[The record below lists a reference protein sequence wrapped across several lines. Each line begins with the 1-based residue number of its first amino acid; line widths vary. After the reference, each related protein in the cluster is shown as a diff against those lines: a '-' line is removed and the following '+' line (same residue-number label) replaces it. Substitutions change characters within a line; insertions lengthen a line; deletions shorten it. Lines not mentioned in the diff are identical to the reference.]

1 MPDAPLAPRPQ
12 EAGTRPAPAAAGAR
26 AAAREPRPAWLLA
39 AAAVAYNAWL
49 LEFLLPTGLDARHS
63 YVSELYAADQRFHGL
78 FGAIEIVTALLVA
91 AGAVPLPRRPGS
103 SRCVLASRWSLVA
116 FAASSVADVIV
127 PMRCAPSVN
136 SACEVVNPLH
146 TATSAL
152 AHAALFASMAL
163 MAAAAAGGTR
173 WPLVRRWGP
182 WVLAAALTTALL
194 TVGPLLGRPGWHG
207 VPQRA
212 HLVLVGVWLAL
223 LAASFGGVARTG
235 RHRST

>member
-1 MPDAPLAPRPQ
+1 MPDAPFASRPQ
-12 EAGTRPAPAAAGAR
+12 EAGPRPAPAAAGAR
-26 AAAREPRPAWLLA
+26 AAARERRPAWLLA

-91 AGAVPLPRRPGS
+91 VGAAPLPRPPGS
-103 SRCVLASRWSLVA
+103 SRLVLAGRWSLVA

-163 MAAAAAGGTR
+163 MVAAAAGGTR

-223 LAASFGGVARTG
+223 LAASFGVAAGTG